1 MLNFSYPIFPKHSK
15 SQNLLFVAWPLSQ
28 GRSEC
33 PICSFP
39 AGLAMTSLMVPR
51 FRSCKYAN
59 AFWFRASGNT
69 PWFGLWISRKCA
81 HPRKCDGDRPAPDPG
96 SFGTKIAQRK
106 ALHLEPHDELSLPDP
121 LALLKKKYP
130 FGNPWNHLKKITR
143 NMPSKIRRTIKK
155 KSRLPIVTKSLRFL
169 VGWGRIR
176 AFPLLMKNFPS
187 PLDFLCNGHAPSIC
201 YGMFY
206 KKHKTMAKFNVQY
219 STIETVFFIWLDRRA
234 RSLFF
239 QSSIS
244 SSSVLADS
252 SPSSWTCSWSALPW
266 APPNLLHG
274 NGTSTKGGGPNTMHG
289 DIASAPRPF
298 IELSIPSTWRCVSK
312 VQMPLIPL
320 PALLPASF
328 NLCIFVSWDAQRFVY
343 CTAIYGAMNV

>member
-59 AFWFRASGNT
+59 AFWFRASGST

-143 NMPSKIRRTIKK
+143 NMPSKIRRTIKE
-155 KSRLPIVTKSLRFL
+155 KSRLSQSPSDFWWVG
-169 VGWGRIR
+169 VGWG
-176 AFPLLMKNFPS
+176 
-187 PLDFLCNGHAPSIC
+187 
-201 YGMFY
+201 
-206 KKHKTMAKFNVQY
+206 
-219 STIETVFFIWLDRRA
+219 
-234 RSLFF
+234 
-239 QSSIS
+239 
-244 SSSVLADS
+244 
-252 SPSSWTCSWSALPW
+252 
-266 APPNLLHG
+266 LLH
-274 NGTSTKGGGPNTMHG
+274 SEWHV
-289 DIASAPRPF
+289 F
-298 IELSIPSTWRCVSK
+298 
-312 VQMPLIPL
+312 
-320 PALLPASF
+320 PALEKIWKKTTNQIFWGQWDLLPLFKRKSPF
-328 NLCIFVSWDAQRFVY
+328 G
-343 CTAIYGAMNV
+343 TIYKIPWTIYKIIWNYL

>member
-59 AFWFRASGNT
+59 AFWFRASGST

-121 LALLKKKYP
+121 LALLKKNYP

-155 KSRLPIVTKSLRFL
+155 KSRLSQSPSDFWWVG
-169 VGWGRIR
+169 VGWG
-176 AFPLLMKNFPS
+176 
-187 PLDFLCNGHAPSIC
+187 
-201 YGMFY
+201 
-206 KKHKTMAKFNVQY
+206 
-219 STIETVFFIWLDRRA
+219 
-234 RSLFF
+234 
-239 QSSIS
+239 
-244 SSSVLADS
+244 
-252 SPSSWTCSWSALPW
+252 
-266 APPNLLHG
+266 LLHSEWHVFQPWKSG
-274 NGTSTKGGGPNTMHG
+274 KKMTNQIFWGQW
-289 DIASAPRPF
+289 D
-298 IELSIPSTWRCVSK
+298 
-312 VQMPLIPL
+312 
-320 PALLPASF
+320 LLPLFKRKSPF
-328 NLCIFVSWDAQRFVY
+328 G
-343 CTAIYGAMNV
+343 TIYKIPGTIYKIIWNYL

>member
-59 AFWFRASGNT
+59 AFWFRASGST

-96 SFGTKIAQRK
+96 SFGAKIAQRK

-169 VGWGRIR
+169 VGWGRLGSVALRMTCFSSPGKNLEKKQPIRFFEASGISCHCLKGKVLLGLFIKSPELFIKSYGTIFKNIWNIPSRICRTIRKISRLSNSLRFLVGWGRIR

-187 PLDFLCNGHAPSIC
+187 PLDFLCNGRR
-201 YGMFY
+201 
-206 KKHKTMAKFNVQY
+206 
-219 STIETVFFIWLDRRA
+219 TVFFFTTLE
-234 RSLFF
+234 
-239 QSSIS
+239 Q
-244 SSSVLADS
+244 
-252 SPSSWTCSWSALPW
+252 
-266 APPNLLHG
+266 
-274 NGTSTKGGGPNTMHG
+274 K
-289 DIASAPRPF
+289 
-298 IELSIPSTWRCVSK
+298 
-312 VQMPLIPL
+312 
-320 PALLPASF
+320 
-328 NLCIFVSWDAQRFVY
+328 Y
-343 CTAIYGAMNV
+343 CTVSRTIGNKHIPARVLPMKNSMSPIGVCDLRKTNRR